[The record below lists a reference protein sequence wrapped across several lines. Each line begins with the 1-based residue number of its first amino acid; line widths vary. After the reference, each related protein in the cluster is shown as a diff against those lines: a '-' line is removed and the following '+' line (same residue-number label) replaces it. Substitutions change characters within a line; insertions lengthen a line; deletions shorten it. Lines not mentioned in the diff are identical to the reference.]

1 MFKTWVEVSEQVR
14 VETSWYR
21 GLKCLNRKGL
31 KRLDIMGWNVWTGK
45 DWNVLI
51 SWVKK
56 SEQERVEMSCYH
68 VLKSLNRKGMKCLDI
83 LGWNVWTGKEWN
95 VLISWI
101 EMSEQVRLVKIQHTD
116 TTSNTRT
123 GLSTGSID
131 CIWCTFYLTY
141 NLLFNIVTIILN
153 SYGTL
158 FSVNLKQ
165 QKSMY
170 VIVPS
175 QICSVINITSYIY
188 ICIYINHPIQ
198 DD

>member
-1 MFKTWVEVSEQVR
+1 MKCLDIVGWNVWTGKGWNVLISWVEMSEQER
-14 VETSWYR
+14 VETPWYH
-21 GLKCLNRKGL
+21 GLKCMNRKGL

-56 SEQERVEMSCYH
+56 SEQERVEMSWYH
-68 VLKSLNRKGMKCLDI
+68 GLKSLNRKGMKCLDI
-83 LGWNVWTGKEWN
+83 LGWNVLK
-95 VLISWI
+95 
-101 EMSEQVRLVKIQHTD
+101 RLVKIQHTD

-131 CIWCTFYLTY
+131 CIRCTIYLTY

-175 QICSVINITSYIY
+175 QICSVINITSCIYVYIY
-188 ICIYINHPIQ
+188 
-198 DD
+198 